1 MHSAIHVRGRF
12 WYSLYVSK
20 LHGNIYTLTFNL
32 ICFLDGKAKL
42 VVRITPKVVI
52 VTKAVILWCDHNNK
66 TYTDLT
72 ITMFLLCVC
81 SAIYWQF
88 YLNYLVA
95 FFVKR
100 CTLVADH
107 RPTRFARV
115 VYSTG
120 SPQKWGNVEVARIV
134 QAAPRPRA
142 KMTLN
147 VLYRYRL
154 TTEMGEG
161 EVARIENSPLYQ
173 HACPPAC
180 QPQARPRRLLN
191 WFIAPAHSQA
201 NQ

>member
-32 ICFLDGKAKL
+32 ICFLDGEAKL

-52 VTKAVILWCDHNNK
+52 VTKAVIWWCDHNNK

-88 YLNYLVA
+88 YLNYVPYWLTTEMGEC
-95 FFVKR
+95 R
-100 CTLVADH
+100 CCTGMRAR
-107 RPTRFARV
+107 RP
-115 VYSTG
+115 STG
-120 SPQKWGNVEVARIV
+120 HAWPP
-134 QAAPRPRA
+134 PRCQSSMGMPTLA

-147 VLYRYRL
+147 VLYRLDLGDCYNLQVVGFWRFSTKL
-154 TTEMGEG
+154 PSSLKVFEG
-161 EVARIENSPLYQ
+161 FWPF
-173 HACPPAC
+173 
-180 QPQARPRRLLN
+180 QPSKTKIFEGFL
-191 WFIAPAHSQA
+191 F
-201 NQ
+201 

>member
-32 ICFLDGKAKL
+32 ICFLDGEAKL

-88 YLNYLVA
+88 YLNYV
-95 FFVKR
+95 
-100 CTLVADH
+100 
-107 RPTRFARV
+107 P
-115 VYSTG
+115 Y
-120 SPQKWGNVEVARIV
+120 W
-134 QAAPRPRA
+134 
-142 KMTLN
+142 
-147 VLYRYRL
+147 L
-154 TTEMGEG
+154 TTEMGECRG
-161 EVARIENSPLYQ
+161 WENSTTKVCLALHQ
-173 HACPPAC
+173 EME
-180 QPQARPRRLLN
+180 LLGCYN
-191 WFIAPAHSQA
+191 NFIK
-201 NQ
+201 NQIFW